1 MAADL
6 LLWDRVLEQ
15 MPAAKPPSLLLSGLS
30 CLCLTLTLT
39 FQCEEHA
46 FTSLLQVTLLP
57 ISLVLIVL
65 GRKLALRKPTRWQQ
79 VVLLDQC
86 ISAVFT
92 TPALLFILL
101 HALALTD
108 PFYCYLSL
116 LSVSTPS
123 LLATWEHRNLGLSP
137 ETSYT
142 LLACLA
148 ELALAVTWMCG
159 SVVSGSAVALGL
171 ATLSAWTLPA
181 MMARVMSFTQSLRP
195 LKELFPA
202 LMVLIVMSFYALL
215 GEGQEST
222 WVILVSS
229 ASVLGT
235 TEVKLLRE
243 QAWPTF
249 GLLIYSGLALN
260 TYLLGPLAGDIYW
273 WGVAAQIGEE
283 LYCLIRVVK
292 EAH

>member
-1 MAADL
+1 
-6 LLWDRVLEQ
+6 
-15 MPAAKPPSLLLSGLS
+15 
-30 CLCLTLTLT
+30 
-39 FQCEEHA
+39 
-46 FTSLLQVTLLP
+46 
-57 ISLVLIVL
+57 
-65 GRKLALRKPTRWQQ
+65 
-79 VVLLDQC
+79 
-86 ISAVFT
+86 
-92 TPALLFILL
+92 
-101 HALALTD
+101 
-108 PFYCYLSL
+108 
-116 LSVSTPS
+116 
-123 LLATWEHRNLGLSP
+123 
-137 ETSYT
+137 

-235 TEVKLLRE
+235 AEVKLLRE

-260 TYLLGPLAGDIYW
+260 TYLLGPLADDIYW
-273 WGVAAQIGEE
+273 WGVAVQIGEE
-283 LYCLIRVVK
+283 LYYLMKVAK